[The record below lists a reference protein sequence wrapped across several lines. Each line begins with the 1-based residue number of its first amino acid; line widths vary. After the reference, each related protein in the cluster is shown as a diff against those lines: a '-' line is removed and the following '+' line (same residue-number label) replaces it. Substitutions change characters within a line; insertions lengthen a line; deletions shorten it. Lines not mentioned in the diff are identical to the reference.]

1 MYEAFVLLIYSSQK
15 FCQGVTVHVYRR
27 GSMRLGNLYKVKQ
40 WKLHRA
46 KQPQESLIPWK
57 LHRAKQPQE
66 SLIPKSVFMS
76 HTAHD
81 YGLLNY

>member
-1 MYEAFVLLIYSSQK
+1 MYEAFVLLICSSQK

-46 KQPQESLIPWK
+46 KQPQESLI
-57 LHRAKQPQE
+57 
-66 SLIPKSVFMS
+66 SKSVFMS
-76 HTAHD
+76 HRAHD